1 MKNWIFVFLIT
12 LATNAHAVEVNVK
25 CHGDEIIF
33 ATDKK
38 TNALKGA
45 YICSKLVSVPVA
57 IIKDE
62 NYDNKLDM
70 QDSISFYISKDFT
83 AYKKILVKKFDNFEQ
98 DFNDYL
104 QSSGEKDAYYKID
117 FENLYDSEE
126 IKTIFKRV
134 QLSSTESKTETLNNL
149 NPNDYDENELS
160 QRKRMYDP
168 QNGRFLTEDPKGFA
182 GGDPNLYRYV
192 HDNPLKFTDPFG
204 LSEKDVT
211 RITNSFNSTVNN
223 MTNSGQRTNPGWWN
237 NMNRWTFDR
246 SGGSVGSKYKSCF
259 EQADTVQSD
268 LSSQQY
274 DDTWSFLQ
282 VGSNTPHLESQSS
295 FGFNLFPHY
304 WIEGYSSNPKD
315 PVLTIDPYNNIINS
329 K

>member
-12 LATNAHAVEVNVK
+12 LVTNAHAVEVNVK

-182 GGDPNLYRYV
+182 GGDPNFYRYV
-192 HDNPLKFTDPFG
+192 ENNPQGYVDPSGLKKNIVYKNGSLSLYGDNGELVFQGPGVSGPYGRGSLPKGLYTVGNLRDNRTGSYSCSGSTGYSLNLSPEFSTNRTDLRIHPDGGVPGTLGCIG
-204 LSEKDVT
+204 LDCK
-211 RITNSFNSTVNN
+211 NGN
-223 MTNSGQRTNPGWWN
+223 
-237 NMNRWTFDR
+237 
-246 SGGSVGSKYKSCF
+246 
-259 EQADTVQSD
+259 ADTFGDIMRDIYNQPMTPWID
-268 LSSQQY
+268 LE
-274 DDTWSFLQ
+274 
-282 VGSNTPHLESQSS
+282 V
-295 FGFNLFPHY
+295 
-304 WIEGYSSNPKD
+304 K
-315 PVLTIDPYNNIINS
+315 
-329 K
+329 